1 MSIRI
6 VVDSTADV
14 AQEIQKRLTVVPL
27 NVSFGQETYID
38 GVTIDHREF
47 YEMLAESRV
56 LPTTSQPSPDAY
68 ARVFEEAKA
77 AGDELVVLTVSSGIS
92 GTYQSAMIAAQ
103 DYPENVYIVDSLN
116 VAVALGALAE
126 YALELVDRGMS
137 AAEIAK
143 ELEAA
148 REDVVL
154 LALLDTLE
162 NLKKGGRIPPVLAF
176 AGGLLS
182 LKPILWMKDG
192 RLEML
197 SKGRGIKQGY
207 GLLLKEIDALGGVD
221 FSKPFYAGYTGVSD
235 ASLEKFLE
243 SSCAVWEQG
252 GKPVRRTQLCRVVGT
267 HAGPGAVVLGFFR
280 RK

>member
-6 VVDSTADV
+6 VVDSTADMTE
-14 AQEIQKRLTVVPL
+14 EIQKRLTIVPL
-27 NVSFGQETYID
+27 NVSFGQESYID
-38 GVTIDHREF
+38 GVTINHREF
-47 YEMLAESRV
+47 YEMLARSST
-56 LPTTSQPSPDAY
+56 LPTTSQPSPEAF
-68 ARVFEEAKA
+68 ACVFEEAKK

-92 GTYQSAMIAAQ
+92 GTYQSAVIAAQ
-103 DYPENVYIVDSLN
+103 DYPENVHIVDSKN

-137 AAEIAK
+137 AKEIAD
-143 ELEAA
+143 ELENA

-182 LKPILWMKDG
+182 LKPVLWMKDG
-192 RLEML
+192 KLEML
-197 SKGRGIKQGY
+197 SKGRGTKQGY

-221 FSKPFYAGYTGVSD
+221 FSKPFFTGYTGVSD
-235 ASLEKFLE
+235 ALLERFLE
-243 SSCAVWEQG
+243 SSSALWAQSD
-252 GKPVRRTQLCRVVGT
+252 KPVRRTQLCSVVGT

-280 RK
+280 RR

>member
-6 VVDSTADV
+6 VVDSTADMTE
-14 AQEIQKRLTVVPL
+14 EIQKRLTIVPL
-27 NVSFGQETYID
+27 NVSFGQENYID
-38 GVTIDHREF
+38 GVTINHREF
-47 YEMLAESRV
+47 YEMLAKSRT
-56 LPTTSQPSPDAY
+56 LPTTSQPSPEAF
-68 ARVFEEAKA
+68 ACVFEEAKK

-92 GTYQSAMIAAQ
+92 GTYQSAVIAAQ
-103 DYPENVYIVDSLN
+103 DYPENVHIVDSKN

-137 AAEIAK
+137 AKEIAD
-143 ELEAA
+143 ELENA
-148 REDVVL
+148 REEVVL

-182 LKPILWMKDG
+182 LKPVLWMKDG
-192 RLEML
+192 KLEML
-197 SKGRGIKQGY
+197 SKGRGTKQGY

-221 FSKPFYAGYTGVSD
+221 FSKPFFTGYTGVSD
-235 ASLEKFLE
+235 TLLEKFLE
-243 SSCAVWEQG
+243 SSSALWAQSD
-252 GKPVRRTQLCRVVGT
+252 KPVRRTQLCSVVST

-280 RK
+280 KR